1 MLTKG
6 TEYRQSSMTGTS
18 SCLTSRLNCL
28 GLFRVTLIIVI
39 SGLIWRTVRYALAFP
54 LWGDEAFV
62 AVNFL
67 TRDFAGLARPLE
79 YFQIVPPGFLWAE
92 WLAVSFFGTG
102 ERALRLVPYLAGVA
116 SLLLFWR
123 FCREVATRRTV
134 LIAVALLAA
143 SFYPV
148 RHSTE
153 VKPYAID
160 LLVSLTLLSTGWAT
174 GRDLR
179 SSRAWVALFAVT
191 ILGVWFSYAA
201 VFPAASVALFLG
213 AKILRERS
221 KGLAVL
227 WVTYGLLLTLSWGLV
242 FVGFASSQ
250 ARAAEFLPRLETWK
264 DAFPPLSEPWRL
276 PVWLLDVHTGN
287 MLAYPY
293 GGNNFGSTLTTIL
306 VIAGCIRMGRR
317 RVRQPLLFLLLG
329 ALPVALVVAAFHRY
343 PYGTSTRVM
352 LYMAPAFCLLS
363 GEGIMALMQIRHCT
377 SGGPL
382 IVGGVLAIVPLI
394 CTAFNVA
401 TPYKAYDDVL
411 HRSLARSVAERSAPG
426 DQWVV
431 FNGASPPPL
440 VKDLMVMPWLQR
452 VAEARFYL
460 LSYAPV
466 PLRWE
471 PDPDTVI
478 PNPGG
483 KIWLIIQNHGDPAYF
498 PEDRLASYQR
508 AFVERLGRPS
518 TTTRFDL
525 PRDESWSICEYS
537 TTGFATR

>member
-1 MLTKG
+1 
-6 TEYRQSSMTGTS
+6 MTATLSFWTRRWHG
-18 SCLTSRLNCL
+18 L
-28 GLFRVTLIIVI
+28 GLSEATLIVVI
-39 SGLIWRTVRYALAFP
+39 SGLVWRTVRYALAFP
-54 LWGDEAFV
+54 FWGDEAFV

-67 TRDFAGLARPLE
+67 TRDFIGLARPLE

-92 WLAVSFFGTG
+92 WLAVFLFGTG
-102 ERALRLVPYLAGVA
+102 ERAFRLVPYLAGVA

-134 LIAVALLAA
+134 LLAVAVLAA

-160 LLVSLTLLSTGWAT
+160 LLVSLGLLSTGWAL
-174 GRDLR
+174 GRDIR
-179 SSRAWVALFAVT
+179 SSRAWLTLFALT
-191 ILGVWFSYAA
+191 IVGVWCSYAA

-213 AKILRERS
+213 AKAFRERS
-221 KGLAVL
+221 KGLAAL
-227 WVTYGLLLTLSWGLV
+227 WGTYGLFLTLSWGLV
-242 FVGFASSQ
+242 FVRFASPQ
-250 ARAAEFLPRLETWK
+250 ARAAEFLQHLETWK
-264 DAFPPLSEPWRL
+264 DAFPPLAEFWWL
-276 PVWLLDVHTGN
+276 PGWLLDVHTGN

-306 VIAGCIRMGRR
+306 VIAGCIRMRRR
-317 RVRQPLLFLLLG
+317 RVRRPLLFLLLG
-329 ALPVALVVAAFHRY
+329 ALPVAMVAAALHRY

-363 GEGIMALMQIRHCT
+363 GEGIMALLQLRHCANR
-377 SGGPL
+377 GPL
-382 IVGGVLAIVPLI
+382 FVGGVLAIVPLI

-411 HRSLARSVAERSAPG
+411 HRSVARWVAERSAPG

-460 LSYAPV
+460 LNYAPV

-471 PDPDTVI
+471 PDPATVVRC
-478 PNPGG
+478 PGG
-483 KIWLIIQNHGDPAYF
+483 KVWLIIQNHGDPGFF
-498 PEDRLASYQR
+498 PEDRLAAYQR
-508 AFVERLGRPS
+508 AFDECLGRPL

-525 PRDESWSICEYS
+525 PHGEHWSICEYS
-537 TTGFATR
+537 LR